1 MSRPDGVPKIGILS
15 QADERHAEPLSIR
28 GTVDP
33 ECRPI
38 TLRAVYG
45 RCDHILTP

>member
-1 MSRPDGVPKIGILS
+1 MGCPKSGFSLKLVNATQS
-15 QADERHAEPLSIR
+15 PLSIR

-45 RCDHILTP
+45 RCDHILTL